1 VICCLIHAR
10 LHPRA
15 ELGKLIKNLCTTTA
29 SPSHAAYLRFRALV
43 VEVRHLVPARQHGNS
58 FPACR
63 NDTERGISTALQQ
76 SSLLVSGV
84 YHSSGGR
91 RHQSTVG
98 LSAIRE
104 TSPRL
109 TWRYVSKHSREG
121 LRRSEGRPL
130 AFRFIHKMQI
140 ISRRLDRLYEGLRC
154 FCCFCRN
161 YQQAAFPQPQKSW
174 PEDGFE
180 RQITAKHRCSV
191 VVLVAIITI

>member
-29 SPSHAAYLRFRALV
+29 SPSHAAYLRFRTLM
-43 VEVRHLVPARQHGNS
+43 VESDTWSGAPTRRFLPL
-58 FPACR
+58 CR
-63 NDTERGISTALQQ
+63 NDTERGSARRY
-76 SSLLVSGV
+76 SNRV
-84 YHSSGGR
+84 YLYPVPITILGAG